1 MRVAC
6 SVEEGHIKRYTR
18 SVSISRMANS
28 LARPFCGMMSCHRI
42 LVSIEIFAATARTRS
57 GNGRHVFFA
66 HELNS

>member
-18 SVSISRMANS
+18 SVSISRMVDS
-28 LARPFCGMMSCHRI
+28 LARRLRGMMSCCRI
-42 LVSIEIFAATARTRS
+42 LVSIEIFAATARTRT
-57 GNGRHVFFA
+57 GNSRHVFLA